1 MQNVSEWFTRN
12 PVAANLLMAFIVVG
26 GLIGMAN
33 VRGETFPDVAG
44 GRVSIQ
50 VPYLGA
56 APEEVETAV
65 CSRVEEAVRGI
76 DGVDE
81 MLSSAGEG
89 GCTVMVHVALHADS
103 RRVLEDVKTRVDA
116 IETFPQRTEKPI
128 IDETRTQI
136 RVVDIAVSGRTD
148 ERTLR
153 TIAERVRND
162 LVSLPEIT
170 QVESRAFVPTKSPS
184 RCRRRRCGVT
194 H

>member
-1 MQNVSEWFTRN
+1 MQSVSEWFARN
-12 PVAANLLMAFIVVG
+12 PVAANLLMVFIIGG

-33 VRGETFPDVAG
+33 VRGEIYPDVAD
-44 GRVSIQ
+44 GRVSIH

-65 CSRVEEAVRGI
+65 CTRVEEAIQGI

-81 MLSSAGEG
+81 ILSSADEG
-89 GCTVMVHVALHADS
+89 GCTVIVRIAVHADS

-116 IETFPQRTEKPI
+116 IETLPQRTEKPVI
-128 IDETRTQI
+128 SETRTQL

-148 ERTLR
+148 ERTLK
-153 TIAERVRND
+153 TVAEQVRND

-170 QVESRAFVPTKSPS
+170 QVEFASVRPYEISIE
-184 RCRRRRCGVT
+184 CRRRRCSVT